1 MQLDYVTALLGIQG
15 FRVAH
20 IELIGVASGR
30 GVVRL
35 YLERTREGYICG
47 KCGRFVTCGY
57 DHEPQELRH
66 LMLWQHQTFI
76 CFDRFRVDCPD
87 CGVQTEALEF
97 ADIRGPRATRP
108 LASLIHELCK
118 VSPVKAVAALF
129 GMHRH
134 TVKNIDKARLEH
146 IQATRPLDGITVLGM
161 DEIGV
166 GKGHNYWVPVSAL
179 EGPRGPE
186 MLYVVE
192 GKSEKRLKRFWR
204 WFGKERAAKI
214 THAVI
219 DMCRSF
225 ENSIKAHCRKE
236 IWQQVGDTV
245 YTGVQVAQII
255 YDKFHVMRQLNEAL
269 NTVRKSTLRGALGR
283 FKKTLSGKKFVLLK
297 RRTRV
302 RGKAREALDA
312 ILAASP
318 KLLKAHL
325 LKESFGRLWDFTY
338 QGCARRF
345 WENWKAQLKWQR
357 MPAYR
362 KFAKMVDRHWDGILA
377 FCDKKVSLGYI
388 ESANL
393 KARNVIR
400 RAYGYRDKEY
410 MKLKIIQACTPW
422 MAQFRPWTAAHS
434 SVP

>member
-1 MQLDYVTALLGIQG
+1 MTHVDQ
-15 FRVAH
+15 
-20 IELIGVASGR
+20 IGKEPGR
-30 GVVRL
+30 SLVRIH
-35 YLERTREGYICG
+35 LERTRQGYICSG
-47 KCGRFVTCGY
+47 CGQSLLHGY
-57 DHEPQELRH
+57 DHRWEELHH
-66 LMLWQHQTFI
+66 LMLWQHQTVV
-76 CFDRFRVDCPD
+76 RFQRYRVNCPD
-87 CGVQTEALEF
+87 CGVRTEALEF
-97 ADIRGPRATRP
+97 SDVHGPRVTLA
-108 LASLIHELCK
+108 LASLIYELCK
-118 VSPVKAVAALF
+118 VMTVKAVAALY
-129 GMHRH
+129 GLRRD
-134 TVKNIDKARLEH
+134 TVKGIDKARLEH

-166 GKGHNYWVPVSAL
+166 GKGHNYWVPISAL

-204 WFGKERAAKI
+204 WFGKDRAAEI

-219 DMCRSF
+219 DMCRTF
-225 ENSIKAHCRKE
+225 ENSIRAHCRKK
-236 IWQQVGDTV
+236 ICQQIGDKV
-245 YTGVQVAQII
+245 IEVVRVAQII
-255 YDKFHVMRQLNEAL
+255 YDKFHVMRQLNDAL
-269 NTVRKSTLRGALGR
+269 NTVRKAELGKALGH

-297 RRTRV
+297 RQARV

-312 ILAASP
+312 ILSASP
-318 KLLKAHL
+318 KLLKAYL

-338 QGCARRF
+338 KGCALRF
-345 WENWKAQLKWQR
+345 WETWKAQLKWQR

-362 KFAKMVDRHWDGILA
+362 KFVKLVEGHWDGILA

-400 RAYGYRDKEY
+400 RAYGYRDKDY

-422 MAQFRPWTAAHS
+422 MADFRPWAVAHS
-434 SVP
+434 FPP

>member
-1 MQLDYVTALLGIQG
+1 MHPDYLTPLLGIQG
-15 FRVAH
+15 YRVTH
-20 IELIGVASGR
+20 VDRIGKEPGP
-30 GVVRL
+30 GVVRVH
-35 YLERTREGYICG
+35 LERTRQGYICG
-47 KCGRFVTCGY
+47 GCGRGVLHGY
-57 DHEPQELRH
+57 DHTWQELRH
-66 LMLWQHQTFI
+66 LTLWQHQTI
-76 CFDRFRVDCPD
+76 LRFPRYRVDCPD
-87 CGVQTEALEF
+87 CGVRTEALEF
-97 ADIRGPRATRP
+97 ADVRGPRVALA
-108 LASLIHELCK
+108 LASLIYELCK
-118 VSPVKAVAALF
+118 VMTVKAVAALY
-129 GMHRH
+129 GLRRD
-134 TVKNIDKARLEH
+134 TVKNIDKAALER
-146 IQATRPLDGITVLGM
+146 IQETRPLDGITVLGM
-161 DEIGV
+161 DEIAV

-192 GKSEKRLKRFWR
+192 GRTEKRLKRFWR
-204 WFGKERAAKI
+204 WFGKDRTARI
-214 THAVI
+214 THVVI
-219 DMCRSF
+219 DMCRVF
-225 ENSIKAHCRKE
+225 EKSIRAHCRKK
-236 IWQQVGDTV
+236 VD
-245 YTGVQVAQII
+245 GVWVIAKII
-255 YDKFHVMRQLNEAL
+255 YDKFHVMRHLNEAL
-269 NTVRKSTLRGALGR
+269 NTVRKSALRGALGR

-297 RRTRV
+297 RRARV

-338 QGCARRF
+338 PGCARRF
-345 WENWKAQLKWQR
+345 WEDWKAQLKWQR

-410 MKLKIIQACTPW
+410 MKLKVIQACTPW
-422 MAQFRPWTAAHS
+422 MARFRPWAVAHS
-434 SVP
+434 FPS

>member
-1 MQLDYVTALLGIQG
+1 MQPDYLTELLGIQG
-15 FRVAH
+15 YRVIRAEQ
-20 IELIGVASGR
+20 IGKELGR
-30 GVVRL
+30 SMVRIT
-35 YLERTREGYICG
+35 LERARQGYICSG
-47 KCGRFVTCGY
+47 CGQGVLHGY
-57 DHEPQELRH
+57 DHDWQELRH
-66 LMLWQHQTFI
+66 LMLWQHQTIILFP
-76 CFDRFRVDCPD
+76 RYRVDCPD
-87 CGVQTEALEF
+87 CGVRVEALEF
-97 ADIRGPRATRP
+97 AEVRGPRVTRI

-118 VSPVKAVAALF
+118 VTTVKAVATLF
-129 GMHRH
+129 GMRRG
-134 TVKNIDKARLEH
+134 TVKDIDKARLEH

-166 GKGHNYWVPVSAL
+166 GKGHNYLVPISAL

-192 GKSEKRLKRFWR
+192 GKSEKRLRRFWR
-204 WFGKERAAKI
+204 WFGKERAVKI

-219 DMCRSF
+219 DMCRTF
-225 ENSIKAHCRKE
+225 EKSIRAHCRKK
-236 IWQQVGDTV
+236 VGDTI
-245 YTGVQVAQII
+245 QVAQII
-255 YDKFHVMRQLNEAL
+255 YDKFHVVRQLNDAL
-269 NTVRKSTLRGALGR
+269 NTIRKAELGKALGR

-297 RRTRV
+297 RQARV
-302 RGKAREALDA
+302 RGEAREALDA

-338 QGCARRF
+338 KGCARRF
-345 WENWKAQLKWQR
+345 WEGWKAQLKWQR
-357 MPAYR
+357 MPSYR
-362 KFAKMVDRHWDGILA
+362 RFVKLVDRHWDGILA

-400 RAYGYRDKEY
+400 RAYGYRDTEY

-422 MAQFRPWTAAHS
+422 MAQFRPWTVAHS
-434 SVP
+434 MCP